1 MRFVLLIFQNQK
13 LDSLKSFAYL
23 LCAVSLTPDAAYLK
37 IADMY
42 NSRYVFPV

>member
-1 MRFVLLIFQNQK
+1 MRFVMLIFQNQK

-42 NSRYVFPV
+42 NSRYVFSV